1 MSLLKWAGTFLN
13 KVRVA
18 GLSVCEVKKATTKKG
33 TTTTTTATM
42 ETEGWMDGWKRGWQE
57 RWLPWS
63 SSPLKKIWRECLAL
77 GGRGASA
84 EKELARMG
92 RRLNSANCR
101 EASITGPLDGVEST
115 G

>member
-1 MSLLKWAGTFLN
+1 MSLLKWAGTFLE

-42 ETEGWMDGWKRGWQE
+42 ETERWMVGKEVGRRGGCPGV
-57 RWLPWS
+57 LV
-63 SSPLKKIWRECLAL
+63 PLKKIWRECLAL